1 MDDLLDLVFDL
12 IGWVLPLIGK
22 FWFVI
27 LAYLGYKIFG
37 KTGKKM
43 TQGKM
48 PRTLTP
54 VNDPTSFEVTRPSE
68 DAEVRKPVR
77 ASAKYEPIEPG
88 SMEGVG
94 VEQEW
99 AFTEP
104 TRASTGPSLRVGS
117 VSEPMVLSEAKRT
130 ESSPLDVD
138 PREGMKWA
146 LIFGEP
152 RSKVPYV
159 SPASRK
165 RNA

>member
-1 MDDLLDLVFDL
+1 MDDLLDLIFDL
-12 IGWVLPLIGK
+12 FGWILPLIGK

-37 KTGKKM
+37 KGGKKVS
-43 TQGKM
+43 QGKL

-54 VNDPTSFEVTRPSE
+54 VNDPESFPVSPPPEISPE
-68 DAEVRKPVR
+68 RKAVR
-77 ASAKYEPIEPG
+77 ASAKYEPIRPE

-99 AFTEP
+99 AFAEP
-104 TRASTGPSLRVGS
+104 HRASNGPSLRLGNTAQTVPA
-117 VSEPMVLSEAKRT
+117 EPKQAASH
-130 ESSPLDVD
+130 PLNVD

-152 RSKVPYV
+152 RSKAPYAP
-159 SPASRK
+159 PASRK
-165 RNA
+165 RKA

>member
-1 MDDLLDLVFDL
+1 MDDLLDLIFDL
-12 IGWVLPLIGK
+12 FGWILPLIGK

-37 KTGKKM
+37 KGGKKVS
-43 TQGKM
+43 QGKL

-54 VNDPTSFEVTRPSE
+54 VHDPDNT
-68 DAEVRKPVR
+68 PVSPPPERRAAR
-77 ASAKYEPIEPG
+77 ASAKYEPIQPE

-99 AFTEP
+99 AFAEP
-104 TRASTGPSLRVGS
+104 SRASNGPSLRLGNAAQTMTA
-117 VSEPMVLSEAKRT
+117 EPKQATSH
-130 ESSPLDVD
+130 PLNVD

-152 RSKVPYV
+152 RSKAPYAP
-159 SPASRK
+159 PASRK
-165 RNA
+165 RKA

>member
-1 MDDLLDLVFDL
+1 MEDLLDLVFDL
-12 IGWVLPLIGK
+12 FGWVLPLIGK

-27 LAYLGYKIFG
+27 LAYLGYKVFG
-37 KTGKKM
+37 KGGKKM
-43 TQGKM
+43 TQGKL

-54 VNDPTSFEVTRPSE
+54 VSDPKRFPVSPPSE
-68 DAEVRKPVR
+68 VAQERKAVR
-77 ASAKYEPIEPG
+77 ASVKYEPIQPE

-99 AFTEP
+99 AFAEP
-104 TRASTGPSLRVGS
+104 TRASNGPSLRVGNTGHTLP
-117 VSEPMVLSEAKRT
+117 SESKQAALQ
-130 ESSPLDVD
+130 PLKVD

-152 RSKVPYV
+152 RSKAPYA